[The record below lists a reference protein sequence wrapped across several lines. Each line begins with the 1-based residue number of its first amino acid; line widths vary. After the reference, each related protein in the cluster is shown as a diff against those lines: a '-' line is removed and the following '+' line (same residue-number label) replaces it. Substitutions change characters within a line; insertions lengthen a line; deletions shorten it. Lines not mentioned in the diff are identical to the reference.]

1 MTTPDRWIVVQIGT
15 NEPLYK
21 VFATWYGGYLDGDRW
36 KMNSGIS
43 KVEDAGEY
51 FLFHGYSGS
60 VYKCDKQAYGTNSY
74 TQGVLDDIIE
84 KASTVMTVQTMPAD
98 TDWLTLT
105 Q

>member
-1 MTTPDRWIVVQIGT
+1 MTTPDKWIVVQIGI
-15 NEPLYK
+15 NKPFYK
-21 VFATWYGGYLDGDRW
+21 VFASWADEWR
-36 KMNSGIS
+36 MNSGIS